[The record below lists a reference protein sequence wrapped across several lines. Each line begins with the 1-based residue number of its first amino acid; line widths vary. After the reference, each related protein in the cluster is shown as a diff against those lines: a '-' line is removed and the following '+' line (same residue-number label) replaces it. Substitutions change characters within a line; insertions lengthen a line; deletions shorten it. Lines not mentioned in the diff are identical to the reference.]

1 MSLLGA
7 TSAVAFI
14 VSAAL
19 VWWARA
25 HALRRNILD
34 VPNIRSSHAAPT
46 PRGGGI
52 AIVVTYVGSF
62 SWLFWLRELDAKL
75 VAVLCTTG
83 CAIAAV
89 GYFDDRSQLSARV
102 RFAVHAGAAV
112 VVVATLGGFPDADM
126 ARWGMGNFWVA
137 AAFSFLVLVWGTN
150 LFNFMDGIDGIA
162 ASEAV
167 FILTSTALLNS
178 LSGGDYGLTTALL
191 NLSAACVGFLLWNW
205 PPARIFLGDVGSG
218 FLGFTV
224 TALVLVSCQRGHLP
238 VEVLP
243 ILGGVFVVDATST
256 LVRRVLRGD
265 RWFEAHRMHA
275 YQHLARRFS
284 SHRPVT
290 LLVWAVNL
298 LWLLPWAY
306 VATSFPALARL
317 CFAAALLPL
326 VIFALLAGAGRR
338 EKQSA

>member
-1 MSLLGA
+1 MSLLVA
-7 TSAVAFI
+7 TSAVALI
-14 VSAAL
+14 VCVAL

-34 VPNIRSSHAAPT
+34 VPNTRSSHAVPT

-52 AIVVTYVGSF
+52 AIVATYVGS
-62 SWLFWLRELDAKL
+62 SAWLFWVRALDAKL
-75 VAVLCTTG
+75 AAVLCATG

-89 GYFDDRSQLSARV
+89 GFFDDRSQLSARL
-102 RFAVHAGAAV
+102 RFSVHAGAAV
-112 VVVATLGGFPDADM
+112 VVIAALGGFPEPDM

-137 AAFSFLVLVWGTN
+137 AAFSALVLVWGTN

-167 FILTSTALLNS
+167 FILTSTALLNVA
-178 LSGGDYGLTTALL
+178 SGGDYGMTAASL
-191 NLSAACVGFLLWNW
+191 NLAAACVGFLLWNW

-218 FLGFTV
+218 FLGFMV
-224 TALVLVSCQRGHLP
+224 TALVLVSCQRGRLP

-275 YQHLARRFS
+275 YQHLARRFHG
-284 SHRPVT
+284 HRPVT
-290 LLVWAVNL
+290 LLVSGVNL

-306 VATSFPALARL
+306 VATRFPAIARL

-326 VIFALLAGAGRR
+326 VIFALLAGAGKR
-338 EKQSA
+338 ERQSA